1 MRRRITALDG
11 IAALLI
17 LLLIVQVWLLS
28 ATLDAFLAG
37 HSDAALPGAIS
48 SGVIFAAAAELY
60 RFVQRIDR
68 AG

>member
-17 LLLIVQVWLLS
+17 LLLILQVWLLS

-37 HSDAALPGAIS
+37 HSDSALPGAIT
-48 SGVIFAAAAELY
+48 SGVIFATAAGLY